1 MTIRLAQAADAA
13 AVAAIY
19 GPFCETM
26 AVSFEVAAPDAA
38 EMAARIA
45 AVTRQYPW
53 LVFERDGAIAGYAY
67 ATKHRER
74 AAYLWS
80 VDTAV
85 YVDAAARR
93 TGVGRALYE
102 KLFAL
107 LVEQGYFTAC
117 AGIALPN
124 DGSVALHLAVGFT
137 LVGTYHGVGY
147 KLGAW
152 RDVAWFERRLQPAR
166 LDPPPPRPVQ
176 AVLHVL

>member
-1 MTIRLAQAADAA
+1 MTIRLAAPADAA

-19 GPFCETM
+19 APFCEKT

-38 EMAARIA
+38 EMATRITT
-45 AVTRQYPW
+45 VTMQYTW
-53 LVFERDGAIAGYAY
+53 LVFEREDGIAGYAY

-74 AAYLWS
+74 AAYMWS

-85 YVDAAARR
+85 YVEAASRR

-102 KLFAL
+102 KLFTL
-107 LVEQGYFTAC
+107 LAAQGYFNAC

-124 DGSVALHLAVGFT
+124 DASVALHTAVGFT
-137 LVGTYHGVGY
+137 SVGVYHDVGY

-152 RDVAWFERRLQPAR
+152 RDVAWLERRLQPSRAAP
-166 LDPPPPRPVQ
+166 LPPHPVQ
-176 AVLHVL
+176 SVLHI